1 MEQASNE
8 RTVAVV
14 DDDTSVRVAIRS
26 LLRSLGFRVETFGS
40 AEDVIAVAGHGDVAC
55 LIVDVRLPG
64 MSGLDLQ
71 RHLAAAGS
79 GTPLVFITAHDD
91 PADRRQAVA
100 GGAPPSPAVLRTA
113 LIMRFAALG
122 RARISLSV
130 SRGGS

>member
-1 MEQASNE
+1 MGQPSNE

-14 DDDTSVRVAIRS
+14 DDDASVRVAIRS

-40 AEDVIAVAGHGDVAC
+40 AEDVIAFAGLGDVAC

-64 MSGLDLQ
+64 MTGLDLQ

-100 GGAPPSPAVLRTA
+100 GGALAFLRKPFSDGA
-113 LIMRFAALG
+113 LIDAVRAALG
-122 RARISLSV
+122 RA
-130 SRGGS
+130 GGHHSNP